1 LPKGVISARIGV
13 EGDPEPHRTEI
24 FLKGTEPA
32 TDLTVMSMPSASTG
46 RTEILYPPDNA
57 IMALDPDIPPEHQ
70 IIFFK
75 AANADSSLWMLDGRV
90 IATASTP
97 FRWSPMSGRHVLAL
111 VGSTGEAVDTVR
123 FEIRGM
129 FDLSD
134 RENKD
139 DTLGF

>member
-1 LPKGVISARIGV
+1 
-13 EGDPEPHRTEI
+13 
-24 FLKGTEPA
+24 
-32 TDLTVMSMPSASTG
+32 
-46 RTEILYPPDNA
+46 
-57 IMALDPDIPPEHQ
+57 MALDPDIPPEHQ